1 MTATCHACATD
12 IADES
17 IFCNGFCK
25 AEFHL
30 KCVNLTSAFYNE
42 MKKNTQ
48 LFWMCKS
55 YSKLMDDIR
64 FCNTIRDAHEAGYQ
78 NALSAHNE
86 IAQRIKSE
94 ILNELKSE
102 LRMNFTAL
110 INSNSLT
117 PKSSTRP
124 AYTAGSIRSR
134 RLFPEQKATERQQND
149 LMHGTAS
156 SLSPSFD
163 NFAAPAPKQKF
174 WLYLSRISCNVTVE
188 QVHELAIQRLET
200 NDIEVLRLVAKGKD
214 VSGISF
220 ISFKL
225 GISSDLKAKA
235 LSTATWSKGILFR
248 EFKDNR
254 PVANFWQR
262 PRTPNADSSLY
273 SVTPDRQEGAMVV

>member
-30 KCVNLTSAFYNE
+30 KCVNLTSAFYSE

-55 YSKLMDDIR
+55 CSKLMDDIR
-64 FCNTIRDAHEAGYQ
+64 FCNTIRGAHEAGYQ

-86 IAQRIKSE
+86 IAQKIKSE

-200 NDIEVLRLVAKGKD
+200 NDIEVFRLVAKGKD
-214 VSGISF
+214 VSSMSF

-235 LSTATWSKGILFR
+235 LSTATWPKGILFR

-254 PVANFWQR
+254 PVANFWQP